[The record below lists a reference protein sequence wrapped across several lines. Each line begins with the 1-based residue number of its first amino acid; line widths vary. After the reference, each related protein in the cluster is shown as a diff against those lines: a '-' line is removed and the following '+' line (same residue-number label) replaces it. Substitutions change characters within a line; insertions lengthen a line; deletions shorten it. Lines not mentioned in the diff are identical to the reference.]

1 MKLFD
6 TQELVAEIMREAK
19 ILKIPSGSAQVVA
32 AKVAGRVA
40 EWTKKRTIITDE
52 ELNQRI
58 AQEMEKFNP
67 DLAYVF
73 QNRGKI
79 I

>member
-19 ILKIPSGSAQVVA
+19 ILKVPSGSAQAMANKVAERVA
-32 AKVAGRVA
+32 AWV
-40 EWTKKRTIITDE
+40 KKRTIITDE
-52 ELNQRI
+52 ELNRKI